1 MEQQIKPG
9 DIVRLTDPISN
20 GEVVRIESVNEYGF
34 ASWLGGS
41 QAADMEQITILDGAS
56 PIGNDIDGYFFLV
69 SEIVEEIEKRVN
81 AQTWLNLKRPF
92 KLYPESAV
100 EYWKQRA
107 EVEKKEHAYYEQAW
121 EKEHNKLLDAQDEI
135 AKLKEYI
142 KKVCAESSADIQ
154 KLDAENKKL
163 KERIK
168 QLEADIEEGGFNDER
183 NFI

>member
-1 MEQQIKPG
+1 MAQETNIKPG

-41 QAADMEQITILDGAS
+41 QNCDMEQISILEDLDSYS

-107 EVEKKEHAYYEQAW
+107 EVEKKEHTYYEQAW
-121 EKEHNKLLDAQDEI
+121 EKEHSKLLNAQDELCLCKRDI
-135 AKLKEYI
+135 LTLVNLIPCNDGNGSIINDIKNLLK
-142 KKVCAESSADIQ
+142 
-154 KLDAENKKL
+154 
-163 KERIK
+163 
-168 QLEADIEEGGFNDER
+168 
-183 NFI
+183 